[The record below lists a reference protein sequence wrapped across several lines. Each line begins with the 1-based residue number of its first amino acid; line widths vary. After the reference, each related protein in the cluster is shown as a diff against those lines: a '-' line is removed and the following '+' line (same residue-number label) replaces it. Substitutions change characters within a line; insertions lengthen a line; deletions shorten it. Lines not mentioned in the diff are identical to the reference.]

1 MYISLITTFL
11 LFLVIVIAAIQNSM
25 LLDLKFLTLEFQ
37 MSLAALVVYSSLIG
51 GMIVMILTLPKLIRK
66 SHRVRKSNKEIHAL
80 QEKMVVMEKEH
91 VGKPSI

>member
-51 GMIVMILTLPKLIRK
+51 GMIVTILTLPKLIRK
-66 SHRVRKSNKEIHAL
+66 SHRVRKGNKEIHAL
-80 QEKMVVMEKEH
+80 QEKIVVMGKEH
-91 VGKPSI
+91 TVKPST